1 MDFSD
6 IRDRVMKDVVPQIKH
21 FVGSSWTP
29 ERIAR
34 AVGAE
39 VRGRETSI
47 VTPILLIAVGALIG
61 GGVAQAGPALFDPLN
76 RFLERFEWR
85 PGGHQVRIAPAQLGD
100 LAGAYGAAR
109 NAQLPTR

>member
-6 IRDRVMKDVVPQIKH
+6 IRDRGMKDVVPQIKH

-61 GGVAQAGPALFDPLN
+61 GVVALALAPKSGHDLRSDLMEKVNDLRNGNGKKNDKDQATA
-76 RFLERFEWR
+76 
-85 PGGHQVRIAPAQLGD
+85 
-100 LAGAYGAAR
+100 
-109 NAQLPTR
+109 

>member
-61 GGVAQAGPALFDPLN
+61 GAVALALAPKSGQDLRSDLMEKVNDLRNGKKLDKDQATA
-76 RFLERFEWR
+76 
-85 PGGHQVRIAPAQLGD
+85 
-100 LAGAYGAAR
+100 
-109 NAQLPTR
+109 